1 MKKLWTAQLT
11 LGVVSIPVGMIV
23 AQGDESPDMKLLHAG
38 CGCKIKTQRRCPKHG
53 DIEWNDVEHG
63 VEVTKGQFVR
73 LDEDVLAGMLPEKSN
88 AIEIKACVPLANVDP
103 MLVAKTYFLKP
114 EGDGSA
120 QKPYVLLRDAMLRNG
135 VGAIVQFAH
144 WNKDNLGL
152 VVAAPTAGLLL
163 HMLHWAEDLR
173 DPEYTVAD
181 VTVTKDEAKLADTLI
196 GQMTRPFD
204 HAEFKNGTRDAIRS
218 YVEATV
224 AGREPEPAVKPAADA
239 APTDLVAALKASV
252 ETIKAKKAPARRAP
266 ARKRTA
272 KKVAA

>member
-1 MKKLWTAQLT
+1 MKKLWTAQLS

-38 CGCKIKTQRRCPKHG
+38 CGCKINQKRTCPKHG
-53 DIEWNDVEHG
+53 DIGWNNVEHG

-88 AIEIKACVPLANVDP
+88 AIEIKACVPLTSVDP

-120 QKPYVLLRDAMLRNG
+120 QKPYVALRDAMLRNG
-135 VGAIVQFAH
+135 VGAVVQFAH

-152 VVAAPTAGLLL
+152 VVAAPGAGMLL

-173 DPEYTVAD
+173 EPEYTVAD
-181 VTVTKDEAKLADTLI
+181 VTVTKEEAKLTDTLI
-196 GQMTRPFD
+196 EQMTRPFD

-224 AGREPEPAVKPAADA
+224 AGREPEPAVRPTEAA
-239 APTDLVAALKASV
+239 APTDLLAALKASV
-252 ETIKAKKAPARRAP
+252 EVTKKKAPARRAP